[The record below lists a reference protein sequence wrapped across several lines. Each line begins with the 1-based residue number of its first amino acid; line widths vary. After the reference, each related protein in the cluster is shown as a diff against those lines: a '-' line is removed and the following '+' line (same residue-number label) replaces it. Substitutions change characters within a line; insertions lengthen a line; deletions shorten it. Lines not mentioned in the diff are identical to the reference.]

1 MIPPMMFPR
10 PKNLYMVHG
19 WLVDDAVRNSMMM
32 DKGADA
38 KDLGITLSMTP
49 GGKTAFVGRHLGT
62 LDVRDGQEYVGVVPV
77 SMEEQKSLEE
87 NMKKLGLPVV
97 GHALLYVVAG

>member
-32 DKGADA
+32 NKGADA
-38 KDLGITLSMTP
+38 KDLGITLSMTAD
-49 GGKTAFVGRHLGT
+49 GKTSFVGRHLGT
-62 LDVRDGQEYVGVVPV
+62 LDIRDGQEHVGVPRV
-77 SMEEQKSLEE
+77 SDQEHKALEE
-87 NMKKLGLPVV
+87 NMKKLEIPVV
-97 GHALLYVVAG
+97 GQAFLYVVAG